1 MRGGIRVE
9 TKGICYIVGAGECE
23 KLDFSKAD
31 NDFVIAADGGL
42 RYLEEAGIV
51 PDLLLGDFDSLGYYP
66 EGALTYPKEKDETDT
81 FLALRYAVANG
92 YRRVRVYGGLGGRL
106 DHTLANVQM
115 LVWAARRGLDVCLC
129 GSAVTLRAVTDGE
142 IGFPAEMRGGI
153 SVFCMDEHAEG
164 IDLLGLKYTLENGE
178 LTNEF
183 PLGVS
188 NEFVGAP
195 STVRVRK
202 GTLLIVT
209 DEK

>member
-1 MRGGIRVE
+1 ME

-23 KLDFSKAD
+23 KLDFSKGD

-42 RYLEEAGIV
+42 RYLEAAGIA
-51 PDLLLGDFDSLGYYP
+51 PDLLLGDFDSLGYHP

-92 YRRVRVYGGLGGRL
+92 YRHVRVYGGLGGRL

-115 LVWAARRGLDVCLC
+115 LVWSARRGLDVCLC
-129 GSAVTLRAVTDGE
+129 GGTVTLRAVTDGE
-142 IGFPAEMRGGI
+142 IRFPAEMHGGI